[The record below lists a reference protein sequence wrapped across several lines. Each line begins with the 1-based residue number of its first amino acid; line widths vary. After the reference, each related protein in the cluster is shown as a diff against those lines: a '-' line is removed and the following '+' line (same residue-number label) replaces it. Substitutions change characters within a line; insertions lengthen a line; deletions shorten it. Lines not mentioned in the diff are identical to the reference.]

1 MNFEWKYFWD
11 AVSGGIIYLPTTLAL
26 SLLTLLIGLLFGGVI
41 ALCRVFKVKVLSQIF
56 MVYIAI
62 TKAIPANLIIVV
74 MNLLFTNYFNV
85 VMQALHINLTVRDVD
100 KLFIG
105 VFALSISAI
114 ASISENIRSALSSV
128 PIEQY
133 EAGYSVGLT
142 KYQTFVRIIV
152 PQAVLTLLPSLV
164 NTITGLIKM
173 TSLAMLVG
181 VTDILNGMLIRAS
194 ITFGYLEAYFAASL
208 VYWGMSVILE
218 QVGKYLEKYVGR
230 YKLTN

>member
-1 MNFEWKYFWD
+1 
-11 AVSGGIIYLPTTLAL
+11 
-26 SLLTLLIGLLFGGVI
+26 
-41 ALCRVFKVKVLSQIF
+41 
-56 MVYIAI
+56 
-62 TKAIPANLIIVV
+62 
-74 MNLLFTNYFNV
+74 
-85 VMQALHINLTVRDVD
+85 VRDVD